1 VKRYYVS
8 ILGLKVEEIKYNT
21 MIFDFDYTLADATSG
36 IVSSFNHAF
45 SKLNLPGPTA
55 KALKRL

>member
-8 ILGLKVEEIKYNT
+8 IVGLKVEEMKYNT
-21 MIFDFDYTLADATSG
+21 MIFDFDYTLADATNG

-55 KALKRL
+55 KA